1 MRGEA
6 PRPFMATGRPRSD
19 ISHVRPQLPASHIRP
34 LACIVPARYTP
45 GVLGCGDRNL
55 ARREGCEREHGGR
68 VGCVPR
74 CATAG
79 LFRSPGRDPP
89 SNVGDRERRRAPVD
103 AIRPDFPRW
112 ARYVKENGVT
122 EIPDSPLAGD
132 FHAINTVS
140 MLIRQKAGF
149 KGDSIAHELRNL
161 TGIRPWKPWLR
172 PARIGPVAEPFTC
185 RPDPPEAADANGA
198 RDPDPASAGPVPIR
212 AGSGRPVSPVGA
224 DQTLSQGCGEM
235 PRI

>member
-1 MRGEA
+1 MVAASAACLG
-6 PRPFMATGRPRSD
+6 
-19 ISHVRPQLPASHIRP
+19 VRRLDYFVRRAGIRP
-34 LACIVPARYTP
+34 VTSATVNDAERLEHFAIMSGLAPQ
-45 GVLGCGDRNL
+45 
-55 ARREGCEREHGGR
+55 
-68 VGCVPR
+68 
-74 CATAG
+74 
-79 LFRSPGRDPP
+79 S
-89 SNVGDRERRRAPVD
+89 VD

-112 ARYVKENGVT
+112 AWYVKENGVT

-132 FHAINTVS
+132 FHAINMVS

-172 PARIGPVAEPFTC
+172 AARIGPVAEPFTC

-224 DQTLSQGCGEM
+224 GQTLSQGCGEM